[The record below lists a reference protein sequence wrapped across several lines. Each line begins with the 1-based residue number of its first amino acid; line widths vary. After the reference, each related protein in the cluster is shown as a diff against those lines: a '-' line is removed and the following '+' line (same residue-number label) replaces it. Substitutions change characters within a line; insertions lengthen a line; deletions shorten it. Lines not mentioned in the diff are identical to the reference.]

1 MKLYLPPFATPSCF
15 TLHFIVVGAPQRMW
29 ALQKLRKLMTSHF
42 GPNINVNMLINS
54 PTADGLESDAQ
65 KGYGMVS
72 NDFTQ

>member
-1 MKLYLPPFATPSCF
+1 
-15 TLHFIVVGAPQRMW
+15 MW

-72 NDFTQ
+72 NDFMMLAHWL

>member
-1 MKLYLPPFATPSCF
+1 MGYICTVCYPIVFHT
-15 TLHFIVVGAPQRMW
+15 HFIVVGAPQRMW